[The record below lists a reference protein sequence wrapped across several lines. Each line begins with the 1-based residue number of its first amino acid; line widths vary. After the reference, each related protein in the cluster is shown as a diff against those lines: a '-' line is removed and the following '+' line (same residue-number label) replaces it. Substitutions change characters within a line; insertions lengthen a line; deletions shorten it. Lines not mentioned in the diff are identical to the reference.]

1 MNVATLSVCML
12 LQRFV
17 PLLLPGTLI
26 PVNVLGNLEAILSQE
41 TRIYTTQHA
50 TAAQEAGQAAL
61 GLADGAADMMIA
73 AAGQGSGDSRLLN
86 SHGISLTAQQ
96 QQQYSSQLAGQAN
109 GLSSLLANNGRL
121 QLDAIS
127 NHSVQMDA
135 QATSIES
142 QSVIANNQA
151 KQYISMP
158 TFF

>member
-1 MNVATLSVCML
+1 MNVATLCVSLL
-12 LQRFV
+12 LQRSV

-61 GLADGAADMMIA
+61 GLADGAADVMIA
-73 AAGQGSGDSRLLN
+73 ARQGSGDSRLSN

-127 NHSVQMDA
+127 NHSVQMGA

>member
-1 MNVATLSVCML
+1 MNVATLCVSLL
-12 LQRFV
+12 LQRSV

-61 GLADGAADMMIA
+61 GLTDGGGAADVMIA
-73 AAGQGSGDSRLLN
+73 AGGSRLSN
-86 SHGISLTAQQ
+86 SHGISLTA
-96 QQQYSSQLAGQAN
+96 QQYSSQLAGQAN

-127 NHSVQMDA
+127 NHNVQMGA
-135 QATSIES
+135 QATNIES

>member
-1 MNVATLSVCML
+1 MNVATLCVSLL
-12 LQRFV
+12 LQRSV

-61 GLADGAADMMIA
+61 GLADGAADVMIA
-73 AAGQGSGDSRLLN
+73 ARQGSGDSRLSN
-86 SHGISLTAQQ
+86 SHGISLTA
-96 QQQYSSQLAGQAN
+96 QQYSSQLAGQAN

-127 NHSVQMDA
+127 NHSVQMGA

>member
-1 MNVATLSVCML
+1 MSVCQLVIEAVCMC
-12 LQRFV
+12 
-17 PLLLPGTLI
+17 LLLPGTLI

-61 GLADGAADMMIA
+61 GLADGAADVMIA
-73 AAGQGSGDSRLLN
+73 ARQGSGDSRLSN

-127 NHSVQMDA
+127 NHSVQMGA

>member
-1 MNVATLSVCML
+1 MSVCQLVIEAVCMC
-12 LQRFV
+12 
-17 PLLLPGTLI
+17 LLLPGTLI

-61 GLADGAADMMIA
+61 GLADGGGAADVMIA
-73 AAGQGSGDSRLLN
+73 ARQGSGDSRLSN

-127 NHSVQMDA
+127 NHSVQMGA